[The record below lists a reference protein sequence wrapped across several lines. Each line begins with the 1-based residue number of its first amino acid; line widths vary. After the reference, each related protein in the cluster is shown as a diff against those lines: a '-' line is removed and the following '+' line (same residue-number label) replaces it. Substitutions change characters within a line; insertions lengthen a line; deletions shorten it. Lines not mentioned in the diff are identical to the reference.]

1 MGWHCT
7 KAIPRSIFIYFDVK
21 SIWIKFGMEAAY
33 IKVLGMATK
42 AISRS
47 KHVFIF
53 KTGFRMSF
61 HFQNVVIFRNVFSL
75 SKCERSTEIVQK
87 LRFDIVLKIHVTP
100 HLRKLTKSFTNSLWH
115 MVICHK
121 EFEMTVCHREFV
133 NDRVPPEI

>member
-1 MGWHCT
+1 MGRNWALELILRSPHLSKSPRNHHVRWHQRKRAIDINLHVDMGWHCT

-21 SIWIKFGMEAAY
+21 SIWIKFGMVAAY

-61 HFQNVVIFRNVFSL
+61 HFQNVVLFQNALSF
-75 SKCERSTEIVQK
+75 SKCKRFCDFCFSFFRKNTSTR
-87 LRFDIVLKIHVTP
+87 L
-100 HLRKLTKSFTNSLWH
+100 
-115 MVICHK
+115 
-121 EFEMTVCHREFV
+121 
-133 NDRVPPEI
+133 